1 MNLFRG
7 SSFFG
12 MGVGAKKPGRAR
24 RSFESQAGAQNA
36 DEEAEVSC
44 AATESEPGELVRRK
58 QHQSEPSW
66 TKRGLFKAGFNTGAP
81 RLRSARKF
89 TK

>member
-12 MGVGAKKPGRAR
+12 MGVGAKRPGRAR

-36 DEEAEVSC
+36 DEDEVSC

-58 QHQSEPSW
+58 QQQSEPSW
-66 TKRGLFKAGFNTGAP
+66 TKRGLFKVGFNTGAP
-81 RLRSARKF
+81 RLRSVRKF